1 MKATKAQSAK
11 SKKIGAVIYT
21 RVSTREQVENLSLDS
36 QERLCRRFCEEQGF
50 RLLGVF
56 CDEGKSARTTNRPQ
70 LQAMLDYCKKNSAS
84 IDAVVQYRLDRIMR
98 NNNDFFYLKGY
109 LESLGIR
116 LVYATQP
123 NIDGSPEG
131 ELMEGMISST
141 SQYESRIIGRR
152 ARDGMKE
159 ARRRGK
165 MTNAPPIGYKWIRI
179 SDEAGEIIPDPDRAA
194 MVTEAFRL
202 FAEAVLSPAEIT
214 RHINRMGFKSPRS
227 NQQFRQQS
235 LFRMLRN
242 RRYAGYVLIDETEGW
257 VKGIHTPLVDDATF
271 DRVQRRLDADSA
283 IQVPRVLDNP
293 EFPLRGLVRC
303 PLCNRHLTASFST
316 GRHGGRYGYY
326 HCGGK
331 TCGGLNI
338 RREKLEG
345 AFLDL
350 LDSIAPA
357 PALAAQL
364 KTKLLD
370 VHRQRQSNVRSELR
384 KVHQEISALENKL
397 NRLHEAFIFERS
409 IGKDVYESMKP
420 GIQSRLDD
428 LRLLREDLSEE
439 NIEFEHLLDF
449 AFSVLSNTRRMWEK
463 ASTEQRIALQ
473 RAIFPEGLTY
483 TSGEGFG
490 TPVTSSGFSILELL
504 NRPEETMAVPRG
516 IEPRFDG

>member
-1 MKATKAQSAK
+1 MRNQ
-11 SKKIGAVIYT
+11 KKQPVKNGAVIYT

-36 QERLCRRFCEEQGF
+36 QERLCRRYCEEQGF
-50 RLLGVF
+50 RLLEVF
-56 CDEGKSARTTNRPQ
+56 CDEGKSARTANRPQ
-70 LQAMLDYCKKNSAS
+70 LQAMLEYCRNHSDS

-98 NNNDFFYLKGY
+98 NNSDFFYLKGY

-116 LVYATQP
+116 LIYATQP

-152 ARDGMKE
+152 ARDGMRE

-165 MTNAPPIGYKWIRI
+165 MTNAPPIGYKWQRI
-179 SDEAGEIIPDPDRAA
+179 NEEGGEIIPDPERAL

-202 FAEAVLSPAEIT
+202 YAEGVLSPAEIT

-227 NQQFRQQS
+227 GQPFRQQS

-242 RRYAGYVLIDETEGW
+242 RRYAGYVFIDEAEGW
-257 VKGIHTPLVDDATF
+257 VKGIHIPLVDEATF
-271 DRVQRRLDADSA
+271 YRVQRRLDADST
-283 IQVPRVLDNP
+283 IQVQRVIDNP
-293 EFPLRGLVRC
+293 DFPLRGLVRC

-331 TCGGLNI
+331 ACGGLNI

-350 LDSIAPA
+350 LDSIVPA
-357 PALAAQL
+357 PDLAAQL
-364 KTKLLD
+364 KTRLLD

-384 KVHQEISALENKL
+384 KVHQDIDALENKL

-409 IGKDVYESMKP
+409 IGKDVYENMKQ
-420 GIQSRLDD
+420 GLQSRLDD
-428 LRLLREDLSEE
+428 QRLLREDLGEE

-463 ASTEQRIALQ
+463 ARPEQRIALQ
-473 RAIFPEGLTY
+473 RAIFPDGLVY
-483 TSGEGFG
+483 TAKGGYG
-490 TPVTSSGFSILELL
+490 TPVTSNGFNILGLL
-504 NRPEETMAVPRG
+504 NDPEETVAVPRG

>member
-1 MKATKAQSAK
+1 MKTTRTQSAR
-11 SKKIGAVIYT
+11 SKKMGAVIYT

-36 QERLCRRFCEEQGF
+36 QERLCRRYCEEQGF
-50 RLLGVF
+50 KLLGVF

-70 LQAMLDYCKKNSAS
+70 LQAMLEYCKNHSGS

-98 NNNDFFYLKGY
+98 NNSEFFYLKGY

-141 SQYESRIIGRR
+141 SQYESRIIGKR
-152 ARDGMKE
+152 ARDGMRE

-165 MTNAPPIGYKWIRI
+165 MTNAPPIGYKWQRI
-179 SDEAGEIIPDPDRAA
+179 SDESGEIIPDPDRAA
-194 MVTEAFRL
+194 MVAEAFRL
-202 FAEAVLSPAEIT
+202 FAEGVLSPAEIT

-227 NQQFRQQS
+227 GQPFRQQS

-242 RRYAGYVLIDETEGW
+242 RRYAGYVFIDEAEGW
-257 VKGIHTPLVDDATF
+257 VKGIHIPLVDDATF
-271 DRVQRRLDADSA
+271 DRVQRRLDAGSA

-331 TCGGLNI
+331 ACGGLNI

-350 LDSIAPA
+350 LDSIVPA

-397 NRLHEAFIFERS
+397 NRLNEAFIFERS

-420 GIQSRLDD
+420 GLQNRLDD
-428 LRLLREDLSEE
+428 LRLLRDDLSEE

-449 AFSVLSNTRRMWEK
+449 AFSVLSNSRRMWEK
-463 ASTEQRIALQ
+463 ASPEQRIALQ
-473 RAIFPEGLTY
+473 RAIFPEGLVY
-483 TSGEGFG
+483 TADEGYG
-490 TPVTSSGFSILELL
+490 TPVTSSGFSLLGLL
-504 NRPEETMAVPRG
+504 NRPEEAMAVPRG

>member
-1 MKATKAQSAK
+1 MS
-11 SKKIGAVIYT
+11 SKGCRTTESRKNGTVIYT

-36 QERLCRRFCEEQGF
+36 QERLCRRYCEEQGF
-50 RLLGVF
+50 RLLKVF

-70 LQAMLDYCKKNSAS
+70 LQAMLDYCAKHSAS

-98 NNNDFFYLKGY
+98 NNGDFFYLKGY
-109 LESLGIR
+109 LASLGIR

-152 ARDGMKE
+152 ARDGMRE
-159 ARRRGK
+159 ARRHGK
-165 MTNAPPIGYKWIRI
+165 MTNAPPIGYKWQRI

-202 FAEAVLSPAEIT
+202 FAEGVLSPAEIT
-214 RHINRMGFKSPRS
+214 RHINRMGFTSPRS
-227 NQQFRQQS
+227 GQPFRQQS

-242 RRYAGYVLIDETEGW
+242 RRYAGYVLIDEAEGW
-257 VKGIHTPLVDDATF
+257 VKGIHTPLVDEATF
-271 DRVQRRLDADSA
+271 DRVQRRLDAEGA
-283 IQVPRVLDNP
+283 VQAPRVLENP

-331 TCGGLNI
+331 ACGGLNI

-350 LDSIAPA
+350 LDSIVPA
-357 PALAAQL
+357 PALLSEL
-364 KTKLLD
+364 KPRLLD
-370 VHRQRQSNVRSELR
+370 VHRLRQSNVRSELR
-384 KVHQEISALENKL
+384 KVHQEIDALDKKL

-420 GIQSRLDD
+420 ELQRRLDD

-449 AFSVLSNTRRMWEK
+449 AFSILSNTRRMWEK
-463 ASTEQRIALQ
+463 ARPEQRIALQ
-473 RAIFPEGLTY
+473 RAIFPEGLVY
-483 TSGEGFG
+483 TEEGGYG
-490 TPVTSSGFSILELL
+490 TPVTSNGFNILGLL
-504 NRPEETMAVPRG
+504 NNPVETVAVPRG